1 LIRVIRVPLVRVLF
15 FDTETEMKHAAL
27 TDQIIAAFYQVYN
40 TLGWGFLE
48 KVYHAALLH
57 ELRKRGLTAEA
68 NAKFDVYYDG
78 VQVGEYFTDILVEGL
93 VILELKAVERL
104 ADTHETQLV
113 NYLKASGIEVGLAL
127 NFGPKPQLR
136 RKVFDHTRP
145 KPHSPADL
153 ADDAPDTDDP
163 ADGYFR

>member
-1 LIRVIRVPLVRVLF
+1 
-15 FDTETEMKHAAL
+15 MKHSAL

-40 TLGWGFLE
+40 ALGWGFLE
-48 KVYHAALLH
+48 KVYHGALLH
-57 ELRKRGLTAEA
+57 ELRKHALGVQTK
-68 NAKFDVYYDG
+68 AKFDVHYDG
-78 VQVGEYFTDILVEGL
+78 VLVGEYFADILVEGL

-113 NYLKASGIEVGLAL
+113 NYLKASGIEVGLVL

-145 KPHSPADL
+145 TPL
-153 ADDAPDTDDP
+153 DDSSVPNVSSSGTDDP
-163 ADGYFR
+163 ADEFFQ